1 MEAETALPVPR
12 NPSMFSVNCVRSLGY
27 CEPTAGGDD
36 EKNGDARYAL
46 DLLSLCGRICE
57 EEDRNHVTENDVR
70 QAQRLADMMRV
81 YCA

>member
-57 EEDRNHVTENDVR
+57 EEDRNHVT
-70 QAQRLADMMRV
+70 
-81 YCA
+81 

>member
-46 DLLSLCGRICE
+46 DLLSCVVVFVKKRTAI
-57 EEDRNHVTENDVR
+57 T
-70 QAQRLADMMRV
+70 
-81 YCA
+81 